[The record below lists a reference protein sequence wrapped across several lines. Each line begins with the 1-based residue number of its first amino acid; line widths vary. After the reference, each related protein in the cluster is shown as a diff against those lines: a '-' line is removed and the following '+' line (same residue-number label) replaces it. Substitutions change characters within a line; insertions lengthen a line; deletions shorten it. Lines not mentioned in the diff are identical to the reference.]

1 MGHKAVVDGY
11 VLDGLRIHYRKMMI
25 TESGSAEKNARVI

>member
-25 TESGSAEKNARVI
+25 TESGSTERKALVI